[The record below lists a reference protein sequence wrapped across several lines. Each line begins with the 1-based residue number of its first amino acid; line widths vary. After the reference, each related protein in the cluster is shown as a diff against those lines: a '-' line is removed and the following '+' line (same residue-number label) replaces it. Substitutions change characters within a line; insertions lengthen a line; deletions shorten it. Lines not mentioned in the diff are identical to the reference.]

1 MNLLLVDPE
10 KRLAQDVESKLSARG
25 HHVQV
30 SCDYESALT
39 SAKEHAFDAVLLSAP
54 DGSVAS
60 SRGPF
65 DELVRHVD
73 MSALTTIVMGAGHR
87 VANLCEGH
95 FIDHADT
102 DISLDELQGRL
113 ATIELYQHKV
123 QSMENDLA
131 NMHRLFKQLN
141 TQFAQV
147 DQEMRL
153 AGRLQSAFLPQHVE
167 NVGQAHFAAMYRPAT
182 FVSGDIYD
190 IYRVD
195 EDHVA
200 FYVADAVGHG
210 MAASLLTMFI
220 KNAVTSKNV
229 HDQGYTI
236 YSPGQT
242 LGMLNSKLVEQHLP
256 NSQFVTAGFL
266 LLNIRTLELQFARA
280 GHPYP
285 FHCSADGRLTEL
297 KSGGGLLGI
306 FDEQDFETQAVTL
319 RQGEKIIL
327 YSDGVELGFA
337 ESKERAD
344 EYCHYRNVLD
354 DIAHL
359 PANEL
364 VQSFAESLD
373 AESGSLNPRDDVTL
387 VVLEI
392 GNPDSG
398 QADAGGADIDAV
410 VFGDNVAK
418 A

>member
-1 MNLLLVDPE
+1 MHLLLVDPTH
-10 KRLAQDVESKLSARG
+10 RLAQDVASKLCARG
-25 HHVQV
+25 HQV
-30 SCDYESALT
+30 EVSPDYVTALA
-39 SAKEHAFDAVLLSAP
+39 SAKHHSFDAMLVSAP
-54 DGSVAS
+54 DGVSVSAQGS
-60 SRGPF
+60 FG
-65 DELVRHVD
+65 DLVRHVD
-73 MSALTTIVMGAGHR
+73 MSAMTTIVMGGTEGIAS
-87 VANLCEGH
+87 LCEGH
-95 FIDHADT
+95 CIDYADA

-113 ATIELYQHKV
+113 ATIDLYQHKV
-123 QSMENDLA
+123 QSMETDLA

-141 TQFAQV
+141 VQFAQV

-266 LLNIRTLELQFARA
+266 LLNTRTLELQYARA

-285 FHCSADGRLTEL
+285 FHCSVDGCLTEL

-306 FDEQDFETQAVTL
+306 FDEQEFETQAIEL
-319 RQGEKIIL
+319 RPGEKIIL

-337 ESKERAD
+337 EKKERAD
-344 EYCHYRNVLD
+344 EYCHYRSVLH

-359 PANEL
+359 SANDL
-364 VQSFAESLD
+364 VHSFAEALD

-392 GNPDSG
+392 
-398 QADAGGADIDAV
+398 ADGETGSAQRRGP
-410 VFGDNVAK
+410 VFGDSVAR

>member
-1 MNLLLVDPE
+1 MHLLLVDPAQ
-10 KRLAQDVESKLSARG
+10 RLAPDVQTKLCGRG
-25 HHVQV
+25 HFVEV
-30 SCDYESALT
+30 SPDYASALAR
-39 SAKEHAFDAVLLSAP
+39 AKDQSFDALLLSAP
-54 DGSVAS
+54 DS
-60 SRGPF
+60 SSDALRGTF
-65 DELVRHVD
+65 GDLVRHVD
-73 MSALTTIVMGAGHR
+73 MSATTTIIMGGSEGFVNHCDGH
-87 VANLCEGH
+87 C
-95 FIDHADT
+95 IDYADV
-102 DISLDELQGRL
+102 DMSLDELQGRL
-113 ATIELYQHKV
+113 ATIELYQRRVH
-123 QSMENDLA
+123 SMENDLA

-141 TQFAQV
+141 VQFAQV

-167 NVGQAHFAAMYRPAT
+167 NVGLAHFAAMYRPAT

-266 LLNIRTLELQFARA
+266 LLNIKTLELQFARA

-285 FHCSADGRLTEL
+285 FHCSVDGCLTEL

-306 FDEQDFETQAVTL
+306 FDEQDFETQSVTL
-319 RQGEKIIL
+319 RPGEKIIL

-344 EYCHYRNVLD
+344 EYCHYRNVLNE
-354 DIAHL
+354 IAHL
-359 PANEL
+359 SADAL
-364 VQSFAESLD
+364 VHSFAESLD

-392 GNPDSG
+392 
-398 QADAGGADIDAV
+398 ADESAGTPKKRAV
-410 VFGDNVAK
+410 VFGDTIAQ

>member
-1 MNLLLVDPE
+1 MHLLLVDP
-10 KRLAQDVESKLSARG
+10 KQRLSQDVESKLCARG
-25 HHVQV
+25 HHVEV
-30 SCDYESALT
+30 SPDYESALN
-39 SAKEHAFDAVLLSAP
+39 SAKDQSFDAMLVSAP
-54 DGSVAS
+54 DESADS
-60 SRGPF
+60 ARGPF
-65 DELVRHVD
+65 GDLVRHFD
-73 MSALTTIVMGAGHR
+73 LSATTTIIMGGYAGC
-87 VANLCEGH
+87 ANLFEGH
-95 FIDHADT
+95 CVDYAAP

-123 QSMENDLA
+123 QSMETDLA

-141 TQFAQV
+141 VQFAQV

-167 NVGQAHFAAMYRPAT
+167 NVGRAHFAAMYRPAT

-195 EDHVA
+195 EDHIA

-266 LLNIRTLELQFARA
+266 LLNIRTLELQYARA

-306 FDEQDFETQAVTL
+306 FDEQDFDTQSVTL
-319 RQGEKIIL
+319 RPGEKVIL

-337 ESKERAD
+337 ESKERED
-344 EYCHYRNVLD
+344 EYCHYRSVLN

-359 PANEL
+359 SADEL
-364 VQSFAESLD
+364 VHSFAEALD

-392 GNPDSG
+392 ANEGSGNSDKS
-398 QADAGGADIDAV
+398 AV
-410 VFGDNVAK
+410 VFGDNA
-418 A
+418 ASA